1 MPVVK
6 EESHT
11 AFDNEFLTNVGDKD
25 RILEMLT
32 QTSARIAEFFNESEG
47 PVPAAAE
54 PQVKQFFHGTENEHA
69 FDSVLEEVMEHIMTP
84 SLNISHPHAMAHLHC
99 PPLLSGVCADVIVSA
114 LNQSMDSWD
123 QSPAAT
129 AVETEVVNWLCE
141 LYQLPQ
147 TAAGTFTTGGTQSNF
162 MGLLLARDEY
172 CAQKLS
178 HDVKAD
184 GLPPEAARFK
194 IFCSEEAHFTVK
206 KSAVQ
211 LGLGER
217 SVVGVPTD
225 EHKKMSTEKLE
236 AFIQEAREAGEHPI
250 AVVATA
256 GTTDFGS
263 IDPLLDIQ
271 HTANKEHLWMHV
283 DAAFG
288 GALALC
294 SDQTAK
300 LEGMQNADSLA
311 VDFHKLFYQPV
322 SCGAFLV
329 RSQDSFRFIRHG
341 AEYLNPEDD
350 RDEGFTNLVDYS
362 MQTTRRFDALKILM
376 TLRTLGTEKWAE
388 MIGHG
393 LKQAGRLAEKI
404 NDEPA
409 LYLVMKPEMNAVVF
423 KYCTEHPF
431 EKAEEDEINRE
442 IQQQLY
448 ASGEAVIAKTKIDG
462 RQFLK
467 CTLLNPLTTEK
478 DIDHVIQSVIE
489 AGQEIEILRRRKSVE
504 F

>member
-1 MPVVK
+1 MPVIK
-6 EESHT
+6 EESR
-11 AFDNEFLTNVGDKD
+11 AVFDNEFLTGAGSKES
-25 RILEMLT
+25 ILEMLT
-32 QTSARIAEFFNESEG
+32 RTSAYIAKFFNESEK
-47 PVPAAAE
+47 PAPANTEASI
-54 PQVKQFFHGTENEHA
+54 KQLFHGVENEHTL
-69 FDSVLEEVMEHIMTP
+69 DRGLEEVLEHVMNR

-99 PPLLSGVCADVIVSA
+99 PPLLPAVCADLIVSA

-129 AVETEVVNWLCE
+129 VVETEVVNWLCRM
-141 LYQLPQ
+141 YQLPE
-147 TAAGTFTTGGTQSNF
+147 TAGGTFTSGGTQSNF
-162 MGLLLARDEY
+162 MGLLLARDQY
-172 CAQKLS
+172 CSRELA

-225 EHKKMSTEKLE
+225 ENKKMSPGKLE
-236 AFIQEAREAGEHPI
+236 ALIQGARASGEHPI

-263 IDPLLDIQ
+263 IDPLGDIH
-271 HTANKEHLWMHV
+271 HTADKENLWMHV

-294 SDQTAK
+294 SDQTIK
-300 LEGMQNADSLA
+300 LEGMQKADSLA

-329 RSQDSFRFIRHG
+329 RNQNVFRFIRHE
-341 AEYLNPEDD
+341 ADYLNPEDD

-362 MQTTRRFDALKILM
+362 MQTTRRFDALKVLM
-376 TLRTLGTEKWAE
+376 TLRTVGTEKWAE
-388 MIGHG
+388 MIDYA
-393 LKQAGRLAEKI
+393 LRQAGRLAEKI
-404 NDEPA
+404 NAEPA

-423 KYCTEHPF
+423 KYCADNFFGE
-431 EKAEEDEINRE
+431 AEEDEINKA
-442 IQQQLY
+442 IQRRLY

-467 CTLLNPLTTEK
+467 CTLLNPLTKEE

-489 AGQEIEILRRRKSVE
+489 AGREIEILRRRKQQ
-504 F
+504 

>member
-11 AFDNEFLTNVGDKD
+11 AIDNEFLTNVGDKS

-32 QTSARIAEFFNESEG
+32 QTSAYIAEFFNESER
-47 PVPAAAE
+47 PVPAEAE
-54 PQVKQFFHGTENEHA
+54 VQVKQFFHGLEKEND
-69 FDSVLEEVMEHIMTP
+69 FDSVLKEVMEHIMKC

-129 AVETEVVNWLCE
+129 TVETEVVNWLCE

-162 MGLLLARDEY
+162 MGLLLARDQY
-172 CAQKLS
+172 CARELS

-184 GLPPEAARFK
+184 GLPAEAARFK

-225 EHKKMSTEKLE
+225 EHKKMSTGKLE
-236 AFIQEAREAGEHPI
+236 AFIQEARVAGDHPI
-250 AVVATA
+250 AIVATA

-263 IDPLLDIQ
+263 IDPLQEIRR
-271 HTANKEHLWMHV
+271 TADKENLWMHV

-294 SDQTAK
+294 SAQAEK
-300 LEGMQNADSLA
+300 LDGVHKADSLA

-329 RSQDSFRFIRHG
+329 RSRDSFRFIRHG
-341 AEYLNPEDD
+341 ADYLNPEDD

-388 MIGHG
+388 MIGQG
-393 LKQAGRLAEKI
+393 LRQAGRLAEKI
-404 NDEPA
+404 NDEPE

-423 KYCTEHPF
+423 KYCTETSF
-431 EKAEEDEINRE
+431 GEREEDEINRE

-448 ASGEAVIAKTKIDG
+448 ASGEAVIAKTKLND

-467 CTLLNPLTTEK
+467 CTLLNPLTKEE

-489 AGQEIEILRRRKSVE
+489 TGREIEIIRRRKQQ
-504 F
+504 

>member
-11 AFDNEFLTNVGDKD
+11 AFDNEFLTNVGDQG

-32 QTSARIAEFFNESEG
+32 RTSAYIAEFFKESER
-47 PVPAAAE
+47 PVPAAGE
-54 PQVKQFFHGTENEHA
+54 SQMKHFFQDIKQEHA
-69 FDSVLEEVMEHIMTP
+69 FDSVLKEVMEHIMKR

-129 AVETEVVNWLCE
+129 AVEIEVVNWLCE

-147 TAAGTFTTGGTQSNF
+147 AAAGTFTTGGTQSNF
-162 MGLLLARDEY
+162 MGLLLARDQY
-172 CAQKLS
+172 CARKLS

-184 GLPPEAARFK
+184 GLPSEAARFK

-217 SVVGVPTD
+217 AVIGVPAD

-236 AFIQEAREAGEHPI
+236 AFIQEAREAGDHPI
-250 AVVATA
+250 AIVATA

-263 IDPLLDIQ
+263 IDPLEDIY
-271 HTANKEHLWMHV
+271 HTADKENLWMHV

-294 SDQTAK
+294 SDHTAK
-300 LEGMQNADSLA
+300 LEGIENADSLA

-329 RSQDSFRFIRHG
+329 RSRDSFRFIRHG

-350 RDEGFTNLVDYS
+350 REQGFTNLVDYS
-362 MQTTRRFDALKILM
+362 MQTTRRFDALKLLM
-376 TLRTLGTEKWAE
+376 TIRTVGTKKWSE

-393 LKQAGRLAEKI
+393 LKQAGCLAEKI

-409 LYLVMKPEMNAVVF
+409 LHLVMKPEMNAVVF
-423 KYCTEHPF
+423 KYDPEHSF
-431 EKAEEDEINRE
+431 AKAEEDEINRE

-478 DIDHVIQSVIE
+478 DIDHVIEAVIE
-489 AGQEIEILRRRKSVE
+489 AGREIELLRRRKSVE